1 MNSIAERP
9 MRWMWIDKVV
19 EYEPGTRLVAVK
31 NCSLAEEHLHDHF
44 AADEHGPS
52 DPVMPASLLL
62 EGMAQTAGI
71 LVGSLSRFREK
82 VVLAKIVSASIDD
95 EVRPGQCVRY
105 SATVDR
111 ADAAGAAAGGI
122 IERWDHAA
130 PGWTPLGRVEFVFSH
145 LDQNRSGQRFP
156 EENFVF
162 AENFRTIL
170 HGTELA
176 TWD

>member
-1 MNSIAERP
+1 

-95 EVRPGQCVRY
+95 EVRPGH
-105 SATVDR
+105 AGL
-111 ADAAGAAAGGI
+111 DAA
-122 IERWDHAA
+122 WQ
-130 PGWTPLGRVEFVFSH
+130 GRVRLQPSRPEPIRPAFPRGELRLRGELPHDPARDGARDLGLS
-145 LDQNRSGQRFP
+145 RGTGQ
-156 EENFVF
+156 
-162 AENFRTIL
+162 A
-170 HGTELA
+170 
-176 TWD
+176 